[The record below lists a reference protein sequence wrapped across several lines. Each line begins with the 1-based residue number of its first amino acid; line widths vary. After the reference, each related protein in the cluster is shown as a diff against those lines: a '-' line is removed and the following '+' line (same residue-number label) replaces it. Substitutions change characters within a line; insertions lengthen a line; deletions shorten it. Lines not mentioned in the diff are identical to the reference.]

1 LVRFIDEH
9 KDRADGGRRWGVE
22 SICRVLCEQD
32 MAIAPAT
39 YYAAKARPPSRR
51 SVRDMELK
59 PVITAVHVEN
69 YGVYGARKMQA
80 ALRREKHIEIGR
92 DQTARLMRELGL
104 TGVRRG
110 KVKRTTVADQTAARP
125 ADLVDRNFHAEQPD
139 QLWIVDLTYIR
150 TWVGFGYLAL
160 VIDVFSRRILGWALT
175 THMRTALPLEALEM
189 AIWTRQRAGT
199 KDLSGLIHHGD
210 RGSQYMSIRYTER
223 LAEAGA
229 VPSVGSRGDSYD
241 KACASHCTSWRGLGW
256 NSVSDRASLPG
267 DEPWV
272 SWGGRFEEPDVL
284 VVAFVRDE
292 QSGPVPVL
300 DRRLVHVEP
309 FGEFADGE
317 QASRVQSLGVAG
329 QVVGAA

>member
-210 RGSQYMSIRYTER
+210 RGCQGGFNWSSQHLDRGGVDGQANGVDEGTDRSVADEVTG
-223 LAEAGA
+223 GA
-229 VPSVGSRGDSYD
+229 V
-241 KACASHCTSWRGLGW
+241 AS
-256 NSVSDRASLPG
+256 A
-267 DEPWV
+267 
-272 SWGGRFEEPDVL
+272 GGRARVL
-284 VVAFVRDE
+284 A
-292 QSGPVPVL
+292 
-300 DRRLVHVEP
+300 
-309 FGEFADGE
+309 
-317 QASRVQSLGVAG
+317 
-329 QVVGAA
+329 

>member
-241 KACASHCTSWRGLGW
+241 NAMAESTIGQIKAELIYRRGPWHTTEQLEYALFEYLDWW
-256 NSVSDRASLPG
+256 NH
-267 DEPWV
+267 
-272 SWGGRFEEPDVL
+272 
-284 VVAFVRDE
+284 
-292 QSGPVPVL
+292 
-300 DRRLVHVEP
+300 RRLHDEIGLVPPAEKEAVYYAQPAVLAE
-309 FGEFADGE
+309 
-317 QASRVQSLGVAG
+317 ASTQ
-329 QVVGAA
+329 